1 MKIDL
6 ISHACL
12 KIFNNNNISIVTDP
26 WVISPVFFSSWF
38 LCPEPVVDEST
49 FFNNTNYIYLTHW
62 HFDHFDYK
70 SMRKFDKN
78 IKIFVPKFPCS
89 IMVKELN
96 NLGFF
101 NVCEMTNKK
110 EYELDKN
117 YSIISHQI
125 EHHDDSVL
133 IIKVDGKIIINL
145 NDAKPFPSSWKWLI
159 KNFYNPDFL
168 FRSHSIAWSFPTK
181 YTFHPND
188 HEDFEPGIY
197 MKEFIQTIEYLKPK
211 YAVPFA
217 SYICHLHKENI
228 ADNKYLITP
237 YDLENFIN
245 LNYNG
250 ETKFMI
256 MNPGGKYS
264 DENGFYNITN
274 YNLKN
279 EITKLK
285 TKYNSYL
292 EKIYLKEENEV
303 LDENIIRKYFFN
315 FIKAIGFLKF
325 SIKKVKWIIETNEKL
340 FLVDFNK
347 CIVKEIKNFDKKEIT
362 AIIKVHKSVLKQSL
376 EKFIFSNIDIAKRW
390 RVEVTEGN
398 VQKHLYLTALISI
411 YEGGLLPLSR
421 NLFRPRF
428 IIGYLRRLPELIDYI
443 KVFLKFRKG
452 ISEVRD
458 FISGVQKKK

>member
-1 MKIDL
+1 MKINL

-12 KIFNNNNISIVTDP
+12 KISNNNNISIVTDP
-26 WVISPVFFSSWF
+26 WVTSPVFFSSWF

-70 SMRKFDKN
+70 SMRKFNKN

-101 NVCEMTNKK
+101 NVCEMINKK

-117 YSIISHQI
+117 FSIISHQI

-159 KNFYNPDFL
+159 KNYYNPDFI

-181 YTFHPND
+181 YTFHPSD
-188 HEDFEPGIY
+188 HENFEPGIY

-217 SYICHLHKENI
+217 SYICHLHKDNI
-228 ADNKYLITP
+228 TDNKYLITP
-237 YDLENFIN
+237 YDLENFIK

-274 YNLKN
+274 YNFKN
-279 EITKLK
+279 EVTKLK
-285 TKYNSYL
+285 TKYNDYL

-303 LDENIIRKYFFN
+303 LDENIIRKYFNN

-325 SIKKVKWIIETNEKL
+325 SIKKIKWIIDTNEKL

-390 RVEVTEGN
+390 RVEVSEGN

-421 NLFRPRF
+421 NLFRSRF

-458 FISGVQKKK
+458 FISGVSKK

>member
-1 MKIDL
+1 MKINL

-12 KIFNNNNISIVTDP
+12 KISNNNNISIVTDP
-26 WVISPVFFSSWF
+26 WVTSPVFFSSWF
-38 LCPEPVVDEST
+38 LCPEPVVEEST

-70 SMRKFDKN
+70 SMRKFNKN

-101 NVCEMTNKK
+101 NVYEMINKK

-117 YSIISHQI
+117 FSIISHQI

-159 KNFYNPDFL
+159 KNYYNPDFI

-181 YTFHPND
+181 YTFHPSD
-188 HEDFEPGIY
+188 HENFEPGIY

-228 ADNKYLITP
+228 TDNKYLITP
-237 YDLENFIN
+237 YDLENFIK

-274 YNLKN
+274 YNFKN
-279 EITKLK
+279 EVTKLK

-292 EKIYLKEENEV
+292 EKIYLKEENEF
-303 LDENIIRKYFFN
+303 LDENIIRKYFNN

-325 SIKKVKWIIETNEKL
+325 SIKKIKWIIETNEKL

-390 RVEVTEGN
+390 SVEVTEGN

-458 FISGVQKKK
+458 FISGVPKK